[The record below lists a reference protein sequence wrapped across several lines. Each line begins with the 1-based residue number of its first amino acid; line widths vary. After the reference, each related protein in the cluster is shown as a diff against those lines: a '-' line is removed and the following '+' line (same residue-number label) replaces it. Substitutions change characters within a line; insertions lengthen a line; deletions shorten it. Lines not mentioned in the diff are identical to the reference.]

1 MRLAKFITII
11 SLVLLVTTAFAADPV
26 DQPSPNAQPAPAKN
40 VPPLKFE
47 ANTTYQLL
55 DHTTDL
61 WHDAVL
67 KGNERQANFYLVEI
81 NDIITEDIQTDRLQM
96 KMVVRQIEHFYRQQS
111 SENLNLVAGSV
122 ETEDIIRYKEFL
134 PLISANI
141 NVKEELY
148 QSMNRTDA
156 FSNKYRLLG
165 DYKDLLRRELG
176 MPRLNVA
183 EIPQP
188 ESKQATADR

>member
-1 MRLAKFITII
+1 MRLAKLITSI
-11 SLVLLVTTAFAADPV
+11 SLVLLANAAFAADPV
-26 DQPSPNAQPAPAKN
+26 NQPNQNAQPEPAKN
-40 VPPLKFE
+40 VPQMKFE

-55 DHTTDL
+55 SHTTDL

-81 NDIITEDIQTDRLQM
+81 NDIIAEDIQTDRLQM

-134 PLISANI
+134 PMISANI

-188 ESKQATADR
+188 ETKQASADR

>member
-1 MRLAKFITII
+1 MRLAKLITII

-26 DQPSPNAQPAPAKN
+26 NQPSQNAQPEPAKN
-40 VPPLKFE
+40 VPQMKFE

-55 DHTTDL
+55 GHTTDL

-81 NDIITEDIQTDRLQM
+81 NDIIAEDIQTDRLQM

-148 QSMNRTDA
+148 QAMNRTDA

-188 ESKQATADR
+188 ESKQASADR